1 MSTDYRFTL
10 AEALGL
16 LPTVRQM
23 VIELQGKKQE
33 LDAAS
38 AEVERL
44 EGLTGGNGHLAAD
57 VARFRDAMQ
66 FHATKLDALMAE
78 LASLGALL
86 KGIDEGLV
94 DFPAEREGRVVLLCW
109 RLGEDTIA
117 WWHEENSGF
126 PSRQPLLG
134 NDW

>member
-1 MSTDYRFTL
+1 MSTNYRFTL

-23 VIELQGKKQE
+23 VIELQARKQE
-33 LDAAS
+33 LDVAA
-38 AEVERL
+38 AAVERL

-57 VARFRDAMQ
+57 AARVRREVQ
-66 FHATKLDALMAE
+66 VHATKLEALMAE
-78 LASLGALL
+78 LASLGPLL

-94 DFPAEREGRVVLLCW
+94 DFPAEREGRVVLMCW
-109 RLGEDTIA
+109 RLGEETIG
-117 WWHEENSGF
+117 WWHEEDSGF
-126 PSRQPLLG
+126 ASRRPLQG